1 MSIPTLSAVIVPVPA
16 VEPVVAAH
24 RARHDR
30 SAQWGVPAHVTVLYP
45 FAPPSEIN
53 TRVLAGLAAAVAA
66 VPEFSV
72 TFDKTAWFGTEVL
85 WLAPE
90 PADPFVALTAAV
102 AAAFPA
108 YPPYGGAHDQVIPHL
123 TVGHE
128 ASEGRLRDAET
139 DVLPRLP
146 MYADIS
152 HVALWCGTDSPNT
165 WREMKRFP
173 LG

>member
-1 MSIPTLSAVIVPVPA
+1 MRLPTLSAVVVPIPA

-24 RARHDR
+24 RARYDR
-30 SAQWGVPAHVTVLYP
+30 AATWGVPAHVTVIFP
-45 FAPPSEIN
+45 FAPPSHIDAQVLE
-53 TRVLAGLAAAVAA
+53 VLAGAVAA
-66 VPEFSV
+66 VPEFSI
-72 TFDKTAWFGTEVL
+72 TFEKTAWFGSEVL

-102 AAAFPA
+102 TAAFPT
-108 YPPYGGAHDQVIPHL
+108 YPPYRGAHDEVIPHL

-128 ASEGRLRDAET
+128 VSEARLREAEA

-146 MYADIS
+146 IS
-152 HVALWCGTDSPNT
+152 ANVSDVALWCGSDSPGT
-165 WREMKRFP
+165 WREMERFP